1 MNDDYLGEE
10 KDALLKEL
18 QGMVVGSE
26 EYMNKWYELAQQM
39 VDDCAVVFL
48 HPVNVEWAFNSEFNL
63 EYDGI
68 STYLF
73 NSYWTNPEN
82 HSK

>member
-1 MNDDYLGEE
+1 VESPFDIDGVQEH
-10 KDALLKEL
+10 
-18 QGMVVGSE
+18 
-26 EYMNKWYELAQQM
+26 
-39 VDDCAVVFL
+39 DCAVVFL
-48 HPVNVEWAFNSEFNL
+48 HPVNVEWAFHSEFNL

-73 NSYWTNPEN
+73 NSYWTNPAD